1 MYTISLIIEFWVLI
15 FINQDP
21 HHPDLARAVVNM
33 TNCVTRCKFQTTD
46 VVSDEIVLA
55 NILKLLRTMVQSE
68 IGKKCIS
75 DKGICEMVEVAFRM
89 HLQSRISE
97 LLKKSAEDT
106 LLVLTQCMFERL
118 VVITRESEH
127 REAMKGR
134 LKSTR
139 PIRPSSFALAADTG
153 IDEVIR
159 DTAELPNLSPKKTV
173 KPGLKLKNAKP
184 FGIPAILE
192 FTRVLITLIDPKDH
206 RHTDTLHRAL
216 GLKLAARGLEVGG
229 QSLAK
234 WVRAGFV
241 IEKEM
246 EKATPKER
254 IELDGLNSNM
264 TIVTEQPATVVSV
277 GGADGTENY
286 SELNSPKLGKVV
298 SDVQISSFANS
309 LVNDV
314 VEGKSVVEDE
324 KARLQEAAKNVDIPK
339 EASLS
344 NTKDI
349 PVAQKPIKN
358 VSSSPG
364 IVDDIERDDLQE
376 TDFQKL
382 AMNIKHMIVDDMTRH
397 LFQLLLTQNTTN
409 MAPPSWSGLNTISLV
424 LRTISILFSTMKEHL
439 IPQQQWFIQHL
450 MKSCESGVS
459 AWDIDEWAKSV
470 TGKSLKSGE
479 EIDNISENIMR
490 PPEPV
495 LVSEVRELY
504 FETLLQICRSDT
516 TYTEMYIFHD
526 TNISDKTHVL
536 EDLLKFFS
544 KVFYSLILV
553 FVSRHRPGRFSNDHC
568 PPKLGI

>member
-1 MYTISLIIEFWVLI
+1 
-15 FINQDP
+15 
-21 HHPDLARAVVNM
+21 M

-55 NILKLLRTMVQSE
+55 NILKLLRTMAQSE

-118 VVITRESEH
+118 VVISRESEY
-127 REAMKGR
+127 REAMKEK
-134 LKSTR
+134 LKTSR
-139 PIRPSSFALAADTG
+139 PVKPTSFALAADSG
-153 IDEVIR
+153 LEEIR
-159 DTAELPNLSPKKTV
+159 QDSGELPSVSPKKSLAFG
-173 KPGLKLKNAKP
+173 PKLKNAKP

-241 IEKEM
+241 LEKEM
-246 EKATPKER
+246 EKSVPKER
-254 IELDGLNSNM
+254 IDLEGLNSDM

-277 GGADGTENY
+277 GGEDGIENY
-286 SELNSPKLGKVV
+286 PEMSSPKSARVDAETEQITSSKPDLVLNVNGENDESV
-298 SDVQISSFANS
+298 SFIDNGETATAPTEPQLIHSNETPVTRNLSTIAQASPTLADPV
-309 LVNDV
+309 VND
-314 VEGKSVVEDE
+314 
-324 KARLQEAAKNVDIPK
+324 K
-339 EASLS
+339 E
-344 NTKDI
+344 
-349 PVAQKPIKN
+349 
-358 VSSSPG
+358 
-364 IVDDIERDDLQE
+364 LQE

-382 AMNIKHMIVDDMTRH
+382 SMNIKRMIVDDLTRH
-397 LFQLLLTQNTTN
+397 LFQLLLAQNTTN
-409 MAPPSWSGLNTISLV
+409 MSPPSWSGLNTISLV
-424 LRTISILFSTMKEHL
+424 LRTISILFSTMKENL
-439 IPQQQWFIQHL
+439 IPQHQWFIQHL

-470 TGKSLKSGE
+470 TGQLKKNVDE
-479 EIDNISENIMR
+479 VASEFATNTR
-490 PPEPV
+490 PLEPA

-504 FETLLQICRSDT
+504 FETLLQLCRSET
-516 TYTEMYIFHD
+516 AYAEMYIFHD
-526 TNISDKTHVL
+526 TNISDKTHIF
-536 EDLLKFFS
+536 EELLKFFA
-544 KVFYSLILV
+544 KVSL
-553 FVSRHRPGRFSNDHC
+553 
-568 PPKLGI
+568 K